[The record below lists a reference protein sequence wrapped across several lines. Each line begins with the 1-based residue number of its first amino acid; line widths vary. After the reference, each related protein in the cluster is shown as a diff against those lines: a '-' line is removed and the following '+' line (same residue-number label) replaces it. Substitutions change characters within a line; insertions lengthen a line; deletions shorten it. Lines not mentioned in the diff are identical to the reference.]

1 MIRRKI
7 KKIILLSLFTL
18 IAAFTFSCKKETPH
32 VVKYT
37 TLGSTKSTVTYTDKN
52 GNVQTV
58 TNADTNWST
67 SFSSTDHGLI
77 LKLTALSN
85 EGIVI
90 GKIFIDDNQ
99 VAQSTGNTNY
109 ITISATLP

>member
-1 MIRRKI
+1 MIRQKT
-7 KKIILLSLFTL
+7 KKIILLPLLTL
-18 IAAFTFSCKKETPH
+18 IAVFTFSCKKETSH

-37 TLGSTKSTVTYTDKN
+37 TLVSTKSTVTYTDKN
-52 GNVQTV
+52 GNAQTV
-58 TNADTNWST
+58 TNADANWST
-67 SFSSTDHGLI
+67 SFSSTDHGLV
-77 LKLTALSN
+77 LKLIALSN
-85 EGIVI
+85 DGIVY